1 MTALDA
7 ASATLRLR
15 GIWMVACAAF
25 CWSTGGLLQR
35 LISADAWTT
44 IFWRAVF
51 AAVFLLGFV
60 LWRDRGRG
68 LAPFKESGWA
78 GFAAGFCFATASTF
92 YIVSLSLTKVANTL
106 IVLSTS
112 PFLTALLAW
121 VVLGEQVRTRT
132 WVAIAAA
139 IGGISLMVANSAAAG
154 NLMGDLLAFVPP
166 LMVASATVL
175 IRRKRNVRM
184 APAAAVAAVLA
195 IVFTWPLAHP
205 TTIVAEDVLLLILFG
220 VGQLSIGLILFITG
234 ARWIPAAEASLIS
247 LLEVILA
254 PVWVWLFL
262 GEEPS
267 RAALIGGAVVLLA
280 LMAHA
285 LLDARDARFVN
296 API

>member
-15 GIWMVACAAF
+15 GTLMVACAAV

-44 IFWRAVF
+44 IFWRAIF
-51 AAVFLLGFV
+51 AAVFLFAFV

-68 LAPFKESGWA
+68 LAPFRDSGWA
-78 GFAAGFCFATASTF
+78 GFAAGFCFAAASSF
-92 YIVSLSLTKVANTL
+92 YILSLSLTKVANTL

-132 WVAIAAA
+132 WIAMAAA
-139 IGGISLMVANSAAAG
+139 IGGICLMVANSAATG
-154 NLMGDLLAFVPP
+154 NVLGDLLAFVPP

-175 IRRKRNVRM
+175 IRRQRNVRM

-195 IVFTWPLAHP
+195 IVFTSPLAHP
-205 TTIVAEDVLLLILFG
+205 ASIVAEDVPLLILFG
-220 VGQLSIGLILFITG
+220 VGQLGIGLILFITA

-254 PVWVWLFL
+254 PIWVWLFL
-262 GEEPS
+262 DEEPS

-280 LMAHA
+280 LTAHA
-285 LLDARDARFVN
+285 LLDARDARSVN
-296 API
+296 APF

>member
-15 GIWMVACAAF
+15 GILMVACAAF

-51 AAVFLLGFV
+51 AAVFLLAFV

-139 IGGISLMVANSAAAG
+139 IGGISLMVANSAARG

-205 TTIVAEDVLLLILFG
+205 TRRCRGAACPYGPRALGRARRSFRQCAHLAESPGKPGGCGGCGFVIGCQVDPRVIAVLC
-220 VGQLSIGLILFITG
+220 S
-234 ARWIPAAEASLIS
+234 A
-247 LLEVILA
+247 
-254 PVWVWLFL
+254 
-262 GEEPS
+262 
-267 RAALIGGAVVLLA
+267 
-280 LMAHA
+280 
-285 LLDARDARFVN
+285 
-296 API
+296 